1 MFYTVVP
8 EFPSLY
14 QIETKVRAG
23 LHTRL
28 PGSDAHLA
36 LAPRPRLG
44 WHPGEVPRGARIAA
58 GLVLIYPHDVQPHI
72 VLTVRAGRLAQHPGQ
87 VSLPGGGL
95 KPGETV
101 DEAAL
106 REASEEVGINR
117 ADVRLLGLLSALY
130 IPVSDFALHPVV
142 GITETRPSFHAEEN
156 EVDRML
162 EVSLDELATT
172 GGPRRGYRWRRD
184 ELFQVPFFE
193 LGGER
198 VWGATAM
205 VLAELLA
212 VIGTPVLDPFAGPL
226 LNSPH

>member
-1 MFYTVVP
+1 MVP

-14 QIETKVRAG
+14 QIESKVRAG
-23 LHTRL
+23 LGARL
-28 PGSDAHLA
+28 PGSDAHLT

-58 GLVLIYPHDVQPHI
+58 GLVLIYPHGVQPHI

-101 DEAAL
+101 DQAAL
-106 REASEEVGINR
+106 REASEEVGI
-117 ADVRLLGLLSALY
+117 DGTVVRLLGLLSVLY

-142 GITETRPSFHAEEN
+142 GIAETRPSFHVEEN

-162 EVSLDELATT
+162 EVPLNELATT

-212 VIGTPVLDPFAGPL
+212 VIGTPVLDPFEGPL
-226 LNSPH
+226 PMSRVER

>member
-1 MFYTVVP
+1 MFCTVPP

-14 QIETKVRAG
+14 QIETKVRTGFDA
-23 LHTRL
+23 RL
-28 PGSDAHLA
+28 PGSDAHLV

-58 GLVLIYPHDVQPHI
+58 GLVLIYPHGVQPHI
-72 VLTVRAGRLAQHPGQ
+72 VLTVRAEKLAQHPGQ

-117 ADVRLLGLLSALY
+117 TDVRLLGLLSVLY
-130 IPVSDFALHPVV
+130 IPVSDFALHQVV
-142 GITETRPSFHAEEN
+142 WISETRPSFHAEEN

-162 EVSLDELATT
+162 EVSLTELATT

-184 ELFQVPFFE
+184 ELFQVPLFE

-212 VIGTPVLDPFAGPL
+212 VIGEPVLDPFAGSHL
-226 LNSPH
+226 MSRR

>member
-1 MFYTVVP
+1 M
-8 EFPSLY
+8 
-14 QIETKVRAG
+14 
-23 LHTRL
+23 
-28 PGSDAHLA
+28 
-36 LAPRPRLG
+36 
-44 WHPGEVPRGARIAA
+44 
-58 GLVLIYPHDVQPHI
+58 
-72 VLTVRAGRLAQHPGQ
+72 
-87 VSLPGGGL
+87 PGGGL
-95 KPGETV
+95 EPGETV

-106 REASEEVGINR
+106 REASEEVGIDGS
-117 ADVRLLGLLSALY
+117 AVRLLGPLSVLY

-142 GITETRPSFHAEEN
+142 GISETRPSFHVEEN

-162 EVSLDELATT
+162 EVPLNGLATT

-212 VIGTPVLDPFAGPL
+212 IIGTPVLDPFSEAPL
-226 LNSPH
+226 VSRVGR

>member
-1 MFYTVVP
+1 MPP

-23 LHTRL
+23 LDTRL

-44 WHPGEVPRGARIAA
+44 WHPGEVPRGARVAA
-58 GLVLIYPHDVQPHI
+58 GLVLLYPHDDQPHI
-72 VLTVRAGRLAQHPGQ
+72 VLTVRAGKLAQHPGQ
-87 VSLPGGGL
+87 VSLPGGGVNL
-95 KPGETV
+95 GETV

-106 REASEEVGINR
+106 REAAEEVGVVG
-117 ADVRLLGLLSALY
+117 ATVRLLGMLSVLY

-142 GITETRPSFHAEEN
+142 GVSETRPSFRAEAN
-156 EVDRML
+156 EVGRML
-162 EVSLDELATT
+162 EVPLTELATT
-172 GGPRRGYRWRRD
+172 GPRRGYRWRQD
-184 ELFQVPFFE
+184 ELFQVPYFE

-212 VIGTPVLDPFAGPL
+212 VIGTPALDPF
-226 LNSPH
+226 